1 MPLFESFGISASAL
15 TANRLW
21 LDLLSNNLANIHTAG
36 RPGDPAAPPYR
47 RKVPVFAEKLQ
58 RVLFSGQSSGQ
69 RDLPAQGVRV
79 LAVIED
85 PGAPRMAYEPDHPL
99 ADPVTGY
106 VAYPNINLTNEMI
119 NVIVATRAYEANVT
133 ALNAAREM
141 ALRALEIGRG

>member
-58 RVLFSGQSSGQ
+58 QTLFSGQKN
-69 RDLPAQGVRV
+69 LPAQGVRV
-79 LAVIED
+79 LAVVED
-85 PGAPRMAYEPDHPL
+85 PGAPRMSYEPDHPL

-106 VAYPNINLTNEMI
+106 VAYPNINLANEMI
-119 NVIVATRAYEANVT
+119 NVIVATRAYEAGVT
-133 ALNAAREM
+133 TLNAAREM

>member
-58 RVLFSGQSSGQ
+58 QVLSSGQ
-69 RDLPAQGVRV
+69 MDLPAEGVKV

-106 VAYPNINLTNEMI
+106 VAYPNINLANEMI
-119 NVIVATRAYEANVT
+119 NVIVATRAYEASVT
-133 ALNAAREM
+133 ALNAAKEM

>member
-21 LDLLSNNLANIHTAG
+21 LDLLSNNLANIHSAG

-47 RKVPVFAEKLQ
+47 RKVPVFTEKLQ
-58 RVLFSGQSSGQ
+58 QALFSGQK
-69 RDLPAQGVRV
+69 DLPAQGVKV

-106 VAYPNINLTNEMI
+106 VAYPNINLANEMI

-133 ALNAAREM
+133 ALNAAKEM